1 MNHCGSYIH
10 SPDWM
15 KNKKATISP
24 INKKDNKCFQYGVT
38 VVLNCDKI
46 GKNSEIIIKIEFLSV
61 TITGKKQ
68 IFHEEKMIG
77 KKQKKKNKK
86 VVITLNVL
94 HAKNEEPYSV
104 YVSKHNSNLEEQ
116 IILLIIPKGE
126 GIILQ

>member
-10 SPDWM
+10 SPDWI

-77 KKQKKKNKK
+77 KKRKKKKK
-86 VVITLNVL
+86 L
-94 HAKNEEPYSV
+94 
-104 YVSKHNSNLEEQ
+104 
-116 IILLIIPKGE
+116 
-126 GIILQ
+126 

>member
-10 SPDWM
+10 SPDWI

-38 VVLNCDKI
+38 IVLNCDKI
-46 GKNSEIIIKIEFLSV
+46 GKNSEIIIKIESFISNYNWEE
-61 TITGKKQ
+61 TNFPWGKDDW
-68 IFHEEKMIG
+68 
-77 KKQKKKNKK
+77 KKTKKKKII
-86 VVITLNVL
+86 ITLNVL
-94 HAKNEEPYSV
+94 HAKKEKPYSV

-116 IILLIIPKGE
+116 IILLMIPKGE